1 MKPETIGE
9 LNIMNQTLIE
19 KIDAHIETS
28 NLNYE
33 RMLDAISDLNKT
45 CDLTLQQALKT
56 NGRVN
61 IIEPLAKDYEANR
74 ERIKGA
80 VTFGAIVA
88 TGVIALLVY
97 TGKLYIDSKE
107 RTITDNVS
115 EAVYQKLLKEFEVT
129 INK

>member
-1 MKPETIGE
+1 MKPETLGE
-9 LNIMNQTLIE
+9 VHIILQNIDEKMDTLI
-19 KIDAHIETS
+19 DAVKENTTS
-28 NLNYE
+28 ITELKGHVKVTNGQIVELKRVNKE
-33 RMLDAISDLNKT
+33 DVLPLISDYQ
-45 CDLTLQQALKT
+45 D
-56 NGRVN
+56 
-61 IIEPLAKDYEANR
+61 NR

-115 EAVYQKLLKEFEVT
+115 EAVYAKFIKEFEIT
-129 INK
+129 INKLKK

>member
-1 MKPETIGE
+1 MKPETLGE
-9 LNIMNQTLIE
+9 VHIIFQNIDE
-19 KIDAHIETS
+19 KMDNVLKAIKEST
-28 NLNYE
+28 
-33 RMLDAISDLNKT
+33 DAIRDLEVRVKT
-45 CDLTLQQALKT
+45 T
-56 NGRVN
+56 NGQIIELKRVN
-61 IIEPLAKDYEANR
+61 KEDVLPLVNDYEANR

-88 TGVIALLVY
+88 TGVIALFTY

-115 EAVYQKLLKEFEVT
+115 EAVYAKFIKEFEIK

>member
-1 MKPETIGE
+1 MKPETLGE
-9 LNIMNQTLIE
+9 VHIIFQNIDE
-19 KIDAHIETS
+19 KMDNVIHAIKENT
-28 NLNYE
+28 
-33 RMLDAISDLNKT
+33 DAIRDLEVRVKT
-45 CDLTLQQALKT
+45 T
-56 NGRVN
+56 NGQIVELKRVN
-61 IIEPLAKDYEANR
+61 KEDVLPLVNDYEANR

-88 TGVIALLVY
+88 TGVIALFMY

-115 EAVYQKLLKEFEVT
+115 EAVYAKFIKEFEII